1 MTTKIKSG
9 SIEIGRRIQAARKAR
24 NLSQAALAEKAGLSA
39 SQVSQI
45 EQGKND
51 PKTQTLIRI
60 LEALQVPADQILRAN
75 IPSVSEI
82 GKTEYSEL
90 LSDCTPQE
98 IETLIAFTKQLKET
112 LRKNKANE

>member
-1 MTTKIKSG
+1 MTTKIRNG

-51 PKTQTLIRI
+51 PKTLTLIRI

-75 IPSVSEI
+75 IPSVNELGRSEY
-82 GKTEYSEL
+82 GEL

-112 LRKNKANE
+112 LRKSTTTE